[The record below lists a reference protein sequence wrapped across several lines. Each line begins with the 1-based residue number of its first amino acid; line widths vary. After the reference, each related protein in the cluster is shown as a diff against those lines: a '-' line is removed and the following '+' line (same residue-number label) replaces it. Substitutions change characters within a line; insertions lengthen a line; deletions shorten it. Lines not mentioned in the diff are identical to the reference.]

1 MNLHKTILTCVDS
14 GHKRQPF
21 IISFTQ
27 QHVLK
32 FYCISGPN
40 FFYCDPELH
49 DLTILPSRIRKQQQ
63 QHQKPQNKPL
73 RKHIQHLEKLVQHNL
88 AYVYTVNRDGS
99 ATLYNIYFKMYKND
113 YIERFFSS
121 FRVTQFQNK
130 FQLLARG
137 SAGRIDGHISIE

>member
-1 MNLHKTILTCVDS
+1 MTGVESAGISASLLSFHLHNSVYLN
-14 GHKRQPF
+14 
-21 IISFTQ
+21 FTAFR
-27 QHVLK
+27 VK
-32 FYCISGPN
+32 I

-49 DLTILPSRIRKQQQ
+49 GLTILPSRIRKQQ

-99 ATLYNIYFKMYKND
+99 ATLYNIYFKMYKNA